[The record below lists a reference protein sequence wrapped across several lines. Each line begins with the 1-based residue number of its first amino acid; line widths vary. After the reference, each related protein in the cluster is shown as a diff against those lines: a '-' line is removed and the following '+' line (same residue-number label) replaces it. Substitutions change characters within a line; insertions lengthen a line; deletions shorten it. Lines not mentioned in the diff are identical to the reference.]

1 MAPINPVNPVM
12 LGGVPRGLVQVHSAP
27 IAAEFDAADLPD
39 SCALAT
45 LGRSWLVPSLA
56 AFGEPLEVSPAAGSP
71 PALPPFFL
79 SMRHA
84 IIKKAYAEQATFLCF
99 AVFDDVGNVGC
110 YTTCRVQLDR
120 GWRSSFPPLDP
131 PGPCSVSLL
140 PSHLQDRI

>member
-1 MAPINPVNPVM
+1 MRRLAAIGTLSPGLYRLSEGKLRFSGDGKPAKFVDWGPVMAPINPVNPVM

-71 PALPPFFL
+71 PALPPFFC
-79 SMRHA
+79 
-84 IIKKAYAEQATFLCF
+84 LC
-99 AVFDDVGNVGC
+99 D
-110 YTTCRVQLDR
+110 TRL
-120 GWRSSFPPLDP
+120 
-131 PGPCSVSLL
+131 
-140 PSHLQDRI
+140 